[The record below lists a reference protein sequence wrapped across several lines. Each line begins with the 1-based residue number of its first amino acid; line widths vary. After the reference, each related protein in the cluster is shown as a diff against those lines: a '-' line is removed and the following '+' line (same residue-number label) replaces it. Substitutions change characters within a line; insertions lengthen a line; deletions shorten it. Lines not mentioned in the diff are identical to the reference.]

1 MGRRESA
8 VTASTKELEALVLWL
23 RAQRERL
30 HLTYAV
36 MATRTDYS
44 STMLSRAASG
54 ASVPTWAIVEQY
66 AKACDADVVHA
77 KKLWKAARWAEQDRR
92 RQERVA
98 NGYEGVITRL
108 DNQLAVRPELISDFA
123 QLRRAMVELRAKG
136 GQPSLAALQ
145 ERAGAT
151 DTGRRRLPKSSLSA
165 VLRGEALP
173 TRQHVVAFV
182 RAMGVTAS
190 RAARWEKAWQRAEQA
205 AIGPP
210 VKRSLRWQALVPD
223 HRSDSFRFLTAAT
236 STLDLRTGAAPE
248 SGPPPQPGAEPAP
261 AREEGLRQADV
272 DFVRS
277 HVIAQPFNHDWLQG
291 LLGPE
296 EAHPPAGRTRAGLPI
311 RVPKVYQRT
320 TPVNPYFQSGPAGT
334 AGWFSTALSRARD
347 IAGLPPTRTAVHYP
361 GAARAVLLDL

>member
-8 VTASTKELEALVLWL
+8 VTASTKELEALALWL

-30 HLTYAV
+30 QLTYAV
-36 MATRTDYS
+36 MATKTDYS
-44 STMLSRAASG
+44 DSMLSRAASG
-54 ASVPTWAIVEQY
+54 TTVPSEEIVEQY
-66 AKACDADVVHA
+66 AKACDADVAHA

-92 RQERVA
+92 RQERVE

-136 GQPSLAALQ
+136 GQPSLALLQ
-145 ERAGAT
+145 EKAGLTEA
-151 DTGRRRLPKSSLSA
+151 GRHQLPKSTLSA

-173 TRQHVVAFV
+173 NRRHVVAFV

-190 RAARWEKAWQRAEQA
+190 RAARWEKAWERAEQA

-210 VKRSLRWQALVPD
+210 VKRSARWQALVAD
-223 HRSDSFRFLTAAT
+223 RRSDSFRFLTTAA
-236 STLDLRTGAAPE
+236 SALDLRPGPGPETGPAPE
-248 SGPPPQPGAEPAP
+248 RGAEVRPP
-261 AREEGLRQADV
+261 GGLRQADV

-277 HVIAQPFNHDWLQG
+277 HLIAQPTNYDFLQG

-320 TPVNPYFQSGPAGT
+320 APIDPFFQTGPAG
-334 AGWFSTALSRARD
+334 AASWFTTALSRARD
-347 IAGLPPTRTAVHYP
+347 IAGLPADRTAAHHP
-361 GAARAVLLDL
+361 GAARAVLLNL